1 MVYVSNRGL
10 KSPIINMLEPLKFG
24 CAVVLGYLISLGFN
38 QIQVSAYQ
46 INLENLNKSLKS
58 DYAICQRKIE
68 QIKGVVKR
76 W

>member
-1 MVYVSNRGL
+1 
-10 KSPIINMLEPLKFG
+10 MLEPFKFG
-24 CAVVLGYLISLGFN
+24 CTVVLGYLISLAFN

-46 INLENLNKSLKS
+46 INLENQNKSLKS
-58 DYAICQRKIE
+58 DISICQRKIE